1 MKVIQLRHSK
11 NDRAEVDVGNVPT
24 GGESVSLQTE
34 ANGEN
39 VDGNLSTSN
48 DCTFYTPLEDNSHC
62 PSNNCSDVG
71 NVPTG
76 GESVTSQTDLS
87 SSNDFTFYTAVEDL
101 YQCPSS
107 NCSDVGNVPKGGES
121 VTSQTEACGK
131 NVGENLSSSDD
142 CTFYTALEDCPA
154 SNRLNETVSSDST
167 SSSESDANRASDV
180 CSASSRLEQ
189 VTERLRKAIETFRKN
204 KSDKNFDAVK
214 NCIFLIEDS
223 LEDE

>member
-62 PSNNCSDVG
+62 PSNNCSDVW
-71 NVPTG
+71 T
-76 GESVTSQTDLS
+76 
-87 SSNDFTFYTAVEDL
+87 
-101 YQCPSS
+101 
-107 NCSDVGNVPKGGES
+107 VPKGGES